1 MKLVLALAMFV
12 STAAFAKEICNVSVQ
27 DGNLTGALAPAGN
40 PSGDGTAV
48 VAVCSD
54 ATKVAPA
61 SFFLSQTSLQI
72 KADALMN
79 AQNEAKAM
87 NDVAK
92 QLIDA
97 GFMPVSATVYVK

>member
-61 SFFLSQTSLQI
+61 SFFLDKSVWQRP
-72 KADALMN
+72 DALMN

-97 GFMPVSATVYVK
+97 GFMPVSTTVYVK